1 MRGAQ
6 DPIARYYSGQ
16 DDTSLPYFIG
26 MQHGTGW
33 LRTLARI
40 ALPILKTA
48 AGAAGNIAV
57 RTAADVIDE
66 KKTFKESLKDNAL
79 SEVGNLLKRPA
90 PSSINTSSKR
100 RKRKHH
106 TIFSK

>member
-1 MRGAQ
+1 MR
-6 DPIARYYSGQ
+6 DPIAEYYSGQ
-16 DDTSLPYFIG
+16 DGSSLPFFIG
-26 MQHGTGW
+26 KQHGTGW

-79 SEVGNLLKRPA
+79 SEVGNMLKRPA
-90 PSSINTSSKR
+90 TSSINTSSKKKKKK
-100 RKRKHH
+100 KRH